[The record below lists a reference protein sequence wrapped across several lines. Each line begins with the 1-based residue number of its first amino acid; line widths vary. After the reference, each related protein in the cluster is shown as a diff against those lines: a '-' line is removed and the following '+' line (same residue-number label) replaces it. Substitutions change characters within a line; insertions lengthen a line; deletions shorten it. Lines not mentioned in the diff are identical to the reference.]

1 MSYFDMPLD
10 ELERYRP
17 DVRPPVD
24 FDRVWAETL
33 AAARSVPMQVQRSA
47 ATTRL
52 RTVTVEDLRFPGF
65 GGEPI
70 AAWLVRP
77 AAAAGVRLPIVVS
90 YLGYGGGRGLP
101 FEHLR
106 WASAGYAE
114 LLMDTRGQGSTWGTG
129 GDTPDPHGSA
139 PAYPGSLTRGI
150 GAFET
155 HYYRRFFTDA
165 VRAVDAARSLGDVD
179 PDQVVVAGSSQGGG
193 TALAVGG
200 LVDGLA
206 AVIAGVPFL
215 CHLRRAVA
223 VSDSG
228 PYAEIEKYLA
238 VHRGQAEQ
246 VFHTLDYIDAMHHAS
261 RASAP
266 ALFTAG
272 LRDHTC
278 PPSTVYAAFH
288 AYGGPASMVT
298 YEFNG
303 HESGGAYQDA
313 AEIDFLQDVARV
325 LPPTG

>member
-1 MSYFDMPLD
+1 MGSFDLPLD

-17 DVRPPVD
+17 DLSPPED
-24 FDRVWAETL
+24 FDRVWSETL
-33 AAARSVPMQVQRSA
+33 SSARSVPMQVQRKP

-52 RTVTVEDLRFPGF
+52 STVTVDDLTFPGF
-65 GGEPI
+65 GGEPV

-77 AAAAGVRLPIVVS
+77 ANAQGRLPVVVS
-90 YLGYGGGRGLP
+90 YQGYGGGRGLP
-101 FEHLR
+101 FEHLQ

-114 LLMDTRGQGSTWGTG
+114 LVMDSRGQGSTWGAG
-129 GDTPDPHGSA
+129 GDTPDPHGSG
-139 PAYPGSLTRGI
+139 PAHPGSLTRGI
-150 GAFET
+150 GGFDT

-165 VRAVDAARSLGDVD
+165 VRAVDAARCLPEVD
-179 PDQVVVAGSSQGGG
+179 ADRVVVAGSSQGGG

-215 CHLRRAVA
+215 CHIRRAVA

-228 PYAEIEKYLA
+228 PYGEIEKYLA
-238 VHRGQAEQ
+238 VHRDQVDR
-246 VFHTLDYIDAMHHAS
+246 VFHTLDYIDGVHHGS
-261 RASAP
+261 RATAP

-272 LRDHTC
+272 LRDHVC

-288 AYGGPASMVT
+288 AYGGPANMVT

-303 HESGGAYQDA
+303 HESGGAYQHA
-313 AEIDFLQDVARV
+313 AEIEFLQDVAGV
-325 LPPTG
+325 TPLP